1 MSETHAAIDQIFR
14 EENGR
19 VIAALA
25 RKYRDLDAAEEAVQ
39 DAYLEAL
46 RIWPRKGTPSNP
58 AAWITT
64 VAQRR
69 AIDRMRRD
77 ITYEDR
83 LESMAGEQAMKPDT
97 NDTPESSVPD
107 ERLELIFA
115 CCHPALAR
123 EAQVALTL

>member
-1 MSETHAAIDQIFR
+1 MSETHATIDQIFR

-19 VIAALA
+19 VIVALA
-25 RKYRDLDAAEEAVQ
+25 RRYRDLDAAEEAVQ

-64 VAQRR
+64 LAQRQ

-83 LESMAGEQAMKPDT
+83 LESIAGEQAMKPDIDD
-97 NDTPESSVPD
+97 NPELGVPD
-107 ERLELIFA
+107 ERLELIF
-115 CCHPALAR
+115 R
-123 EAQVALTL
+123 VATPPWPEKPWLH

>member
-69 AIDRMRRD
+69 EIDRTRRD

-97 NDTPESSVPD
+97 NDTPESSVSD

-123 EAQVALTL
+123 EAQVSLTL